1 MGTTRST
8 SCWHRSWQLLL
19 SLLLLSPRLCDAVT
33 TQQFLQS
40 LDMMRNGCMG
50 KFKVP
55 LETLD
60 RIRDG
65 DFSFEPSQDLL
76 CYMKCVAQLAGILTK
91 KGDFSVNKAMAQMP
105 IILPVELQDPAQKAL
120 NHCKDEPKA
129 HKDQCAQVYYISKC
143 IADYDRPNFK
153 FP

>member
-1 MGTTRST
+1 MGTARST
-8 SCWHRSWQLLL
+8 SRWHRSWQLLL
-19 SLLLLSPRLCDAVT
+19 LGLLLLSPKLCDAVT

-55 LETLD
+55 LDTLD

-76 CYMKCVAQLAGILTK
+76 V
-91 KGDFSVNKAMAQMP
+91 
-105 IILPVELQDPAQKAL
+105 
-120 NHCKDEPKA
+120 
-129 HKDQCAQVYYISKC
+129 C
-143 IADYDRPNFK
+143 ITN
-153 FP
+153 